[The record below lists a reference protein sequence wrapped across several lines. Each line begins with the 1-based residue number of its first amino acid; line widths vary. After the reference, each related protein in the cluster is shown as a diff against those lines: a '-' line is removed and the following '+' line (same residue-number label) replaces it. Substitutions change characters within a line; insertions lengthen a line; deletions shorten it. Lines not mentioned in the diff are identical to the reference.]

1 MPTPDPLKNY
11 RVYIAMFLLNLAVVI
26 GVIYLLRRENPR
38 PVAVTLPPR
47 ASKTATTRITVGFSG
62 AVKRPGSYQLDDQAR
77 LSDVLQQAGGVN
89 SNADLS
95 QMNLTRPLANG
106 EQIVIPT
113 IAPVANH
120 SAPPSAITP
129 VATQLGKLNLNTA
142 TFDELDALPGIGP
155 TLAQRILDYRK
166 QVGGFKSVAEI
177 KQVRGIGDTLYEEL
191 KEMIFVQ

>member
-26 GVIYLLRRENPR
+26 GIIYLLRRENPR
-38 PVAVTLPPR
+38 PLAVTLPTR
-47 ASKTATTRITVGFSG
+47 AIKATTQIQVSISG
-62 AVKRPGSYQLDDQAR
+62 AVKQPGSYQLDGGAR

-89 SNADLS
+89 PNADLS
-95 QMNLTRPLANG
+95 QINFTRPLTNG

-113 IAPVANH
+113 IAPIVKTAATPRAN
-120 SAPPSAITP
+120 TP
-129 VATQLGKLNLNTA
+129 VATQIVKLNLNTA
-142 TFDELDALPGIGP
+142 TLEELDALPGIGP

-177 KQVRGIGDTLYEEL
+177 KAVRGIGDTLYEEL
-191 KEMIFVQ
+191 KEMIFVE